1 MNLWRKKTPFRTV
14 FVKKAQYPDIRTEE
28 MQLSRF
34 VVNTFT
40 LHHERTQSEAR
51 KTKLFVILL
60 FSAKSENL
68 SAPNLSSTLL
78 TSTTLSELFRHS
90 FVPLNFY
97 QKKDSLTLIPFVFG
111 TPGLAILFYCFF
123 KEEITSKQGEDLKS
137 RAHS

>member
-1 MNLWRKKTPFRTV
+1 LAQKNAISDRFR
-14 FVKKAQYPDIRTEE
+14 KKAQYSDIRTEE

-51 KTKLFVILL
+51 RIKLFVILL
-60 FSAKSENL
+60 SLAKRENFSTPLPS
-68 SAPNLSSTLL
+68 SAQR

-97 QKKDSLTLIPFVFG
+97 HKKDSLTLIPFVFG